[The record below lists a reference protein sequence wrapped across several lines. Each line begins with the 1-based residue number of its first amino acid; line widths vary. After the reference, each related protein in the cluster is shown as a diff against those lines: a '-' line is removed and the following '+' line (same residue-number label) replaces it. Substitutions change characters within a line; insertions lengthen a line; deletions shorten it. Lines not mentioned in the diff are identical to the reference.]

1 MKSLL
6 RKWIQ
11 TLIAAAFGASTS
23 SVATAALLAGGHVLV
38 NGLLFIGLGTVVI
51 IAACAAGEAS

>member
-1 MKSLL
+1 MK
-6 RKWIQ
+6 KPIQ

-23 SVATAALLAGGHVLV
+23 SVATAVLLAGGQVLV

-51 IAACAAGEAS
+51 IAACVAGEAS